1 MGIYDGLI
9 GSALS
14 FLGGERSNAAS
25 AASTQAQMDFQERM
39 SNTAHQ
45 REVEDLKAAGL
56 NPMLSAKLGGAS
68 SPAGA
73 AYQAK
78 DTVTPAV
85 QSYQAQRMNSAQVAN
100 VQADTSNKE
109 ASADLIRGQAAQ
121 AWATARQANQ
131 NVDVMLKNIEKMDQ
145 EIAWSNSDQGRLTK
159 LIDKMEAERQNLI
172 KSGYNITEQGN
183 ALRAQIALLKSQT
196 SSEDVKRAINQLEL
210 KAADSSDNFLRE
222 YNQYKPLIDL
232 IRSFVK

>member
-1 MGIYDGLI
+1 MGIFDGLI
-9 GSALS
+9 GGALS

-25 AASTQAQMDFQERM
+25 AASTRAQMDFQERM

-85 QSYQAQRMNSAQVAN
+85 QSFQAQRMNSAQVAN
-100 VQADTSNKE
+100 VQADTENKM
-109 ASADLIRGQAAQ
+109 AQADLIKGQAAQ
-121 AWATARQANQ
+121 AWASAAQAGA
-131 NVDVMLKNIEKMDQ
+131 NVRLIDQRVNEVVQNIEHSKTDQ
-145 EIAWSNSDQGRLTK
+145 DRLK
-159 LIDKMEAERQNLI
+159 QLLLNLEQERQNAI
-172 KSGYNITEQGN
+172 KQGLNITEQGN
-183 ALRAQIALLKSQT
+183 QLRAQIGLLRAQT
-196 SSEDVKRAINQLEL
+196 DSEVVKRTLLDLE
-210 KAADSSDNFLRE
+210 E
-222 YNQYKPLIDL
+222 
-232 IRSFVK
+232 